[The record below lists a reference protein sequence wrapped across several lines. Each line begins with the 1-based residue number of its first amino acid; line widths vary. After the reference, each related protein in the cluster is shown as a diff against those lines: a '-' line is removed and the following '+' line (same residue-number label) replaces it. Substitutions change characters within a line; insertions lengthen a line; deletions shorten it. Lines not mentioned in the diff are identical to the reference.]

1 MRVFVNTIRLCL
13 IFFYCCSFVACAKKI
28 YKPDDFLIT
37 KPSWM
42 DVGNEEYNFT
52 GVGVAD
58 NVGNIGDI
66 LQSAQHNAINK
77 IYYSI
82 FIKVFD
88 IVDNCLVDTNGDDVK
103 NYKQQFIS
111 IMNNFDKDFDLEK
124 NIFIVNNWLNPDDN
138 KMYVK
143 VVANE
148 DKIVNRIVYLID
160 NAIKVAKETAK
171 PYGYLTFLQNVKK
184 ELTIIS
190 K

>member
-1 MRVFVNTIRLCL
+1 MQILVSSVRLLL
-13 IFFYCCSFVACAKKI
+13 ILSCCISCVSCAKKI

-42 DVGNEEYNFT
+42 NVGNKEYNFT

-66 LQSAQHNAINK
+66 LQSAQNNAINK

-88 IVDNCLVDTNGDDVK
+88 IVDNCLVDKNGDDVK

-111 IMNNFDKDFDLEK
+111 IMNNFDKDFDVEK
-124 NIFIVNNWLNPDDN
+124 DTFIVNNWLNPDDN
-138 KMYVK
+138 KMYVEIVADEGK
-143 VVANE
+143 V
-148 DKIVNRIVYLID
+148 INRIVYLID

-171 PYGYLTFLQNVKK
+171 PYGYLTFLQSVKTK
-184 ELTIIS
+184 VTTI
-190 K
+190 KK

>member
-13 IFFYCCSFVACAKKI
+13 IFSCCCCFVSCAKKI

-52 GVGVAD
+52 GVGIAD
-58 NVGNIGDI
+58 NVGNIGDV
-66 LQSAQHNAINK
+66 LQSAQNNAINK

-82 FIKVFD
+82 FKKVFD
-88 IVDNCLVDTNGDDVK
+88 IVDNCLIDKNDDDVK

-111 IMNNFDKDFDLEK
+111 IMNNFDKDFDVEK
-124 NIFIVNNWLNPDDN
+124 DTFIVNNWLNPDDN
-138 KMYVK
+138 KMYVE
-143 VVANE
+143 VVADE
-148 DKIVNRIVYLID
+148 EKVINRIVYLID

-171 PYGYLTFLQNVKK
+171 PYEYLTFLQSVKTK
-184 ELTIIS
+184 VATI
-190 K
+190 KK

>member
-13 IFFYCCSFVACAKKI
+13 IFFYCCSFVACAKKV

-42 DVGNEEYNFT
+42 NVSNEECNFT

-82 FIKVFD
+82 FKRVFD
-88 IVDNCLVDTNGDDVK
+88 VVDDCLVDRNDDDAK
-103 NYKQQFIS
+103 NYKQQFIP

-184 ELTIIS
+184 ELIIVS

>member
-13 IFFYCCSFVACAKKI
+13 IFSCCCGLISCAKKI

-42 DVGNEEYNFT
+42 NVGNKEYNFT

-66 LQSAQHNAINK
+66 LQSAQNNAINK

-82 FIKVFD
+82 FKKVFD
-88 IVDNCLVDTNGDDVK
+88 IVDNCLIDKNDDDVK

-111 IMNNFDKDFDLEK
+111 IMNNFDKDFDVEK
-124 NIFIVNNWLNPDDN
+124 NTFIVNNWLNPDDN
-138 KMYVK
+138 KMYVE
-143 VVANE
+143 VVADE
-148 DKIVNRIVYLID
+148 EKVINRIVYLID

-171 PYGYLTFLQNVKK
+171 PYGYLTFLQSVKTK
-184 ELTIIS
+184 VATI
-190 K
+190 KK